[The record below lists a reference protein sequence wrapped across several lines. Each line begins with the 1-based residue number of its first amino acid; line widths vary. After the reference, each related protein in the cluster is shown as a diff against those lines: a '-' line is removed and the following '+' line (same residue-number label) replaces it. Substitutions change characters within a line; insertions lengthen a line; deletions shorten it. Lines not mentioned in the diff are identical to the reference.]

1 MLYSDTDW
9 NAADGLKTKIFTSFA
24 RGWHLTTIACKV
36 FQQENIF
43 STMLSADKRKNPSED
58 DGGDEEI
65 ETEMYSEN
73 QDAVASSIPTT
84 KKRKRDLA
92 WSILKG
98 LSGPDPYEGI
108 VPVH

>member
-1 MLYSDTDW
+1 M
-9 NAADGLKTKIFTSFA
+9 
-24 RGWHLTTIACKV
+24 TTIACKV